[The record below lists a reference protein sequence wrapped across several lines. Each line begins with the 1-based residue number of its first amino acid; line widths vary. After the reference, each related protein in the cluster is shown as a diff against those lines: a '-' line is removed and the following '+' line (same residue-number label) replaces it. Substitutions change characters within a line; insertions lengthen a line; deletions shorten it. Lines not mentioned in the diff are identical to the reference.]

1 MVIRV
6 RAALIGLVLVLLALV
21 IGAMPASAGRLAG
34 GGPGAS
40 AFILEPSQPGPP
52 TGLTATA
59 VSSSEVDLSWTAPS
73 SGSPTVSYDVYDGT
87 SQDGESN
94 TAVNSA
100 PITGTTFAVTG
111 LSASTKYYF
120 LVLARDAG
128 GFGTYSDEQS
138 ATTLDGIGPP
148 AGLSAKAVSS
158 SEVDLSWTAP
168 SGSPPAG
175 YDVYEGTSSGDES
188 NNPVNSDPI
197 TGTTFSVTGL
207 TGGTTYY
214 FVVDAVDA
222 ANNLSGD
229 SNETS
234 ATTST
239 PTPGGIGPP
248 AGLSAKVVSSSEV
261 DLSWTAPSGSPPAG
275 YDVYEG
281 TSSGGESNNPVNS
294 DPITGTTFSVT
305 GLTGGTTY
313 YFVVDAVDAANN
325 LSGDSNE
332 ASATTATLGQPGP
345 PAASTGSSGTS
356 AQPWLILVVLAVIGG
371 AIAGARV
378 LIRRRRSG
386 SAPGPGPHAAPGPGP
401 HATPAPTVQ
410 AVPHAGP
417 PRVTSVQATGT
428 DATRTV
434 HFVPYPG
441 ASIIT
446 TEEAPRQ

>member
-21 IGAMPASAGRLAG
+21 IGAMPASAGRLASG
-34 GGPGAS
+34 GSGAS
-40 AFILEPSQPGPP
+40 GFILEPSQPGPP

-148 AGLSAKAVSS
+148 AGLSAKA
-158 SEVDLSWTAP
+158 
-168 SGSPPAG
+168 
-175 YDVYEGTSSGDES
+175 
-188 NNPVNSDPI
+188 
-197 TGTTFSVTGL
+197 
-207 TGGTTYY
+207 
-214 FVVDAVDA
+214 
-222 ANNLSGD
+222 
-229 SNETS
+229 
-234 ATTST
+234 
-239 PTPGGIGPP
+239 
-248 AGLSAKVVSSSEV
+248 VSSSEV